1 MTTGIDGQ
9 SELTIAKAVRR
20 VGRMS
25 ALAAAVAM
33 STLTPWQASAADYPN
48 KPVRMV
54 VPFAPGGGT
63 DLIARSIASGLNEV
77 WKQPVVVE
85 NRGGGGGRIGATSVA
100 KGKGDG
106 YSILFGSATVIT
118 VAPALHQN
126 LAYDPMK
133 ELIPVIEIA
142 STPQVLSAHP
152 SFPVK
157 SVKDIVQL
165 AKAKPG
171 EVLYSNAGIGSAG
184 HMAMA
189 LFGSV
194 AQIQLNNVSYTGAG
208 PALAALIGGHVNII
222 FNIVNTTLPQYQAGK
237 INSLGVSS
245 QKRTDLMPKVPTI
258 AESGYLGFDTS
269 VWYGLFVPTGT
280 PQPIVRQI
288 NKDMLQLMQ
297 MPKMQEVLVTTGFSA
312 VGGTPEEFR
321 TKVRAELDT
330 WRKVVKE
337 HNIKGE

>member
-1 MTTGIDGQ
+1 MATVFETQVAGRVRKAGRL
-9 SELTIAKAVRR
+9 LT
-20 VGRMS
+20 
-25 ALAAAVAM
+25 LAAAAGFCSLAPM
-33 STLTPWQASAADYPN
+33 TLQASDYPN
-48 KPVRMV
+48 KPVRIV

-63 DLIARSIASGLNEV
+63 DLIARSIASGLNEL

-133 ELIPVIEIA
+133 ELIPVVEIA
-142 STPQVLSAHP
+142 YTPQVLSAHP

-157 SVKDIVQL
+157 SVRDVVQI

-237 INSLGVSS
+237 INALGVSS
-245 QKRTDLMPKVPTI
+245 LKRTDLMPKVPTI
-258 AESGYLGFDTS
+258 AESGYPGFDTS

-297 MPKMQEVLVTTGFSA
+297 TPKMQEVLATTGFAA
-312 VGGTPEEFR
+312 VGSSPEAFR
-321 TKVRAELDT
+321 SKVRTELDT

-337 HNIKGE
+337 NNIKGE

>member
-1 MTTGIDGQ
+1 MRPVYACSTD
-9 SELTIAKAVRR
+9 AVKRW
-20 VGRMS
+20 
-25 ALAAAVAM
+25 AAVAM
-33 STLTPWQASAADYPN
+33 TAAAVMAAPSGAAADYPN
-48 KPVRMV
+48 KPVRIV

-63 DLIARSIASGLNEV
+63 DLIARTIANNLSEM

-85 NRGGGGGRIGATSVA
+85 NRGGGGGRIGATAVA
-100 KGKGDG
+100 KGTPDG

-133 ELIPVIEIA
+133 ELAPIIEIA
-142 STPQVLSAHP
+142 YTPQVLSAHP

-157 SVKDIVQL
+157 TVKDVVQL

-189 LFGSV
+189 LFASV
-194 AQIQLNNVSYTGAG
+194 AQIQLNNISYTGAG
-208 PALAALIGGHVNII
+208 PALAALVGGHVNII
-222 FNIVNTTLPQYQAGK
+222 FNVINTTLPQYQAGK
-237 INSLGVSS
+237 IHSLGVSS
-245 QKRTDLMPKVPTI
+245 LKRTELMPKVPTI
-258 AESGYLGFDTS
+258 AESGYPGFDTS

-288 NKDMLQLMQ
+288 HKDMMQLMQ
-297 MPKMQEVLVTTGFSA
+297 TQKMQEVLVSTGFAA
-312 VGGTPEEFR
+312 VGSTPEQFR

-330 WRKVVKE
+330 WRRLVKE
-337 HNIKGE
+337 NNIKGE

>member
-1 MTTGIDGQ
+1 MNTEMDGQ
-9 SELTIAKAVRR
+9 K
-20 VGRMS
+20 
-25 ALAAAVAM
+25 AAVKLFLVAAIGFCIM
-33 STLTPWQASAADYPN
+33 APLRLSAADFPT
-48 KPVRMV
+48 KPVRIV
-54 VPFAPGGGT
+54 VPFAAGGGT
-63 DLIARSIASGLNEV
+63 DLIARSVANNLSEV

-85 NRGGGGGRIGATSVA
+85 NRGGGGGRIGAAAVA

-133 ELIPVIEIA
+133 ELVPVIEFA
-142 STPQVLSAHP
+142 YAPQVLSAHP

-157 SVKDIVQL
+157 SVKDVVQL

-189 LFGSV
+189 LFESV
-194 AQIQLNNVSYTGAG
+194 TQIRLNNISYTGAG
-208 PALAALIGGHVNII
+208 PALAALVGGHVNII
-222 FNIVNTTLPQYQAGK
+222 FNLLNTTLPQYHAGK

-245 QKRTDLMPKVPTI
+245 LKRTDLLPKVPTI
-258 AESGYLGFDTS
+258 AESGYPGFETG

-280 PQPIVRQI
+280 PQPVIRQI

-297 MPKMQEVLVTTGFSA
+297 TPKMQEVLVTTGFAA
-312 VGGTPEEFR
+312 VGSTPEQFR

-330 WRKVVKE
+330 WRRLVKE
-337 HNIKGE
+337 NNIKGE

>member
-1 MTTGIDGQ
+1 MAAHLVLGGFTGAEDVF
-9 SELTIAKAVRR
+9 EH
-20 VGRMS
+20 
-25 ALAAAVAM
+25 
-33 STLTPWQASAADYPN
+33 
-48 KPVRMV
+48 
-54 VPFAPGGGT
+54 APGF
-63 DLIARSIASGLNEV
+63 LHAFSY
-77 WKQPVVVE
+77 
-85 NRGGGGGRIGATSVA
+85 GGRIDLERPVRTGINWHITSDNRISIKKYPICYCTHRCIDGVFDLLAKTPIKAEDVERIDAAAVA

-133 ELIPVIEIA
+133 ELVPVIEFA
-142 STPQVLSAHP
+142 YAPQVLSAHP

-157 SVKDIVQL
+157 SVKDVVQL

-189 LFGSV
+189 LFESV
-194 AQIQLNNVSYTGAG
+194 TQIRLNNISYTGAG
-208 PALAALIGGHVNII
+208 PALAALVGGHVNII
-222 FNIVNTTLPQYQAGK
+222 FNLLNTTLPQYHAGK

-245 QKRTDLMPKVPTI
+245 LKRTDLLPKVPTI
-258 AESGYLGFDTS
+258 AESGYPGFETG

-280 PQPIVRQI
+280 PQPVIRQI

-297 MPKMQEVLVTTGFSA
+297 TPKMQEALVTTGFAA
-312 VGGTPEEFR
+312 VGSTPEQFR
-321 TKVRAELDT
+321 AKVRAELDT
-330 WRKVVKE
+330 WRKLVKE
-337 HNIKGE
+337 NNIKGE